1 MPNNAK
7 ENYEPFVG
15 PRPFGS
21 SENDQQR
28 FKGRFFE
35 TKRII
40 SYLRSQKVTLLYAPS
55 GTGKTSLINASVIPE
70 LERKKCDVLPVT
82 RIQITTA
89 SNQYL
94 EQVKNKYVFN
104 AILRMLPPEVNPED
118 VINETL
124 SSFIEKFPKQFAN
137 NDYPIPRIFILDQFE
152 EIFTVPTVDWADQRE
167 DFFKQVADAL
177 DNDSS
182 LRVMFIIREEYV
194 GQIEKYGEFLPNGF
208 TTRFRLNSLTA
219 KNAELALSEPLKNT
233 NRKFETGVAEKIVAD
248 MSKIKWTSNDNEIID
263 IQGDTIEPVHL
274 QLVGSTLWE
283 NLPKNVTSIKHSD
296 IKQYGDVDKIL
307 LSYYENEL
315 KNIIKT
321 YKINEKK
328 LRAWVDSYLITP
340 AGTRSI
346 VFRDKETT
354 KGLNNKI
361 IDALSNSHIIR
372 GDERSSGY
380 WYELSHD
387 RWIIPIK
394 KSNAKWRQ
402 THAKKLQK
410 RYLASLSVI
419 FLILFSIG
427 GFEYSALNRSFSLA
441 LNNNSIVPTPKTI
454 HQQEVKKFPG
464 ITYNQFNVKRDIRI
478 IDLRSRIPL
487 TLFQTKHG
495 GKYSPVTWTRYTI
508 AKKKKKFLK
517 SAPEM
522 VFRFATSGFDVI
534 PRSLT
539 HPYHF
544 QVSTEDKDI
553 HHRWINVER
562 RIIVDVSKEKEND
575 FLVTTEATFWNAFQ
589 GEKEWA
595 SITPVDKGTQEIGI
609 SLIFPKDNIH
619 SEIVLRKHH
628 KTSKSKYEIIKINT
642 LDKIST
648 QSNSKDFPGKAGED
662 YKLLLDGLNRTVY
675 WQIKNPD
682 ADYRYDVGW
691 TWDQGMSADTLF
703 NNLGDSLISDIE

>member
-1 MPNNAK
+1 MQNNAK

-35 TKRII
+35 TKRIV

-55 GTGKTSLINASVIPE
+55 GTGKTSLIHASVIPE

-82 RIQITTA
+82 RIQITAA

-104 AILRMLPPEVNPED
+104 AILRMLPAEINPKD
-118 VINETL
+118 VVNETL
-124 SSFIEKFPKQFAN
+124 CSFIEKFPKQFASI
-137 NDYPIPRIFILDQFE
+137 DYPVPRILILDQFE
-152 EIFTVPTVDWADQRE
+152 EIFTVPTVDWAAQRE
-167 DFFKQVADAL
+167 DFFKQVAEAL
-177 DNDSS
+177 DNDSL
-182 LRVMFIIREEYV
+182 LRVLFVIREEYV

-233 NRKFETGVAEKIVAD
+233 KRKFDTGVAEKIVAD
-248 MSKIKWTSNDNEIID
+248 MAMIKWTSNDNEIID
-263 IQGDTIEPVHL
+263 VQGDTIEPVHL

-283 NLPKNVTSIKHSD
+283 NLPKNVTSIKQSD
-296 IKQYGDVDKIL
+296 IKQYGNVDNIL
-307 LSYYENEL
+307 LDYYENEI

-321 YKINEKK
+321 YRIKEKK
-328 LRAWVDSYLITP
+328 LRIWIDSYLITP
-340 AGTRSI
+340 GGTRGI
-346 VFRDKETT
+346 VFRDKDFS
-354 KGLNNKI
+354 KGLDNKI

-372 GDERSSGY
+372 GDERSGGY

-394 KSNAKWRQ
+394 NSNSKWRQ
-402 THAKKLQK
+402 VHAKSQQK
-410 RYLASLSVI
+410 RNLVGLSVL
-419 FLILFSIG
+419 FLTLFSFG
-427 GFEYSALNRSFSLA
+427 GYKYSNLNR
-441 LNNNSIVPTPKTI
+441 NISIVPTQKTVPQI
-454 HQQEVKKFPG
+454 QVKKFPD
-464 ITYNQFNVKRDIRI
+464 IAYYKFDVKRDIRI
-478 IDLRSRIPL
+478 IDLRSRKPL
-487 TLFQTKHG
+487 KLWQTKLS
-495 GKYSPVTWTRYTI
+495 GKHSPVTWTRYTI
-508 AKKKKKFLK
+508 AKKKKEHIKT
-517 SAPEM
+517 APEM

-539 HPYHF
+539 HQYHF

-562 RIIVDVSKEKEND
+562 RIIVDVSKEEEND

-589 GEKEWA
+589 GKKEWA
-595 SITPVDKGTQEIGI
+595 SITPVDKGTQEIGLSI
-609 SLIFPKDNIH
+609 LFPEDNVH
-619 SEIVLRKHH
+619 TEIILRKHH
-628 KTSKSKYEIIKINT
+628 KASKEKHEIIKINT

-648 QSNSKDFPGKAGED
+648 RSIYKKFTGKQEED
-662 YKLLLDGLNRTVY
+662 YELLMDGLNRTVY
-675 WQIKNPD
+675 WQIKKPD
-682 ADYRYDVGW
+682 ANYRYDVVW
-691 TWDQGMSADTLF
+691 TWDKGVTAEVLSNIVL
-703 NNLGDSLISDIE
+703 DSLIKDIE